1 MKIKEDLLKLKRV
14 NFKRLFKFLI
24 VGLISTITDFAI
36 LNMLSISSGISSGG
50 YAALFSV
57 ISFLVAN
64 IISYHMNKNWTFKK
78 IGMSPRYG
86 KFLEVSII
94 GVGVNVTFVYL
105 LTKFVSQDLFSSI
118 VWLNISKF
126 SATIL
131 VAFLN
136 YYNYK
141 RRVFNNPQLNEQ
153 TV

>member
-1 MKIKEDLLKLKRV
+1 MKIKKYLLKLKCV
-14 NFKRLFKFLI
+14 NFKRFFKFLI
-24 VGLISTITDFAI
+24 VGMASTIADFSI
-36 LNMLSISSGISSGG
+36 LNILSVSSGISSGG

-57 ISFLVAN
+57 ISFLIAN
-64 IISYHMNKNWTFKK
+64 IGSYHMNKNWTFKK
-78 IGMSPRYG
+78 IGMSPKYG

-94 GVGVNVTFVYL
+94 GAGVNVTFVYL

-118 VWLNISKF
+118 VWLNISKL

-131 VAFLN
+131 VACLN

-141 RRVFNNPQLNEQ
+141 RRVFTNPQFNEQ